1 MLAITAMSYA
11 SRRNQYDN
19 RDCLEMGDNAQAVF
33 RHIAQSRGWGVS
45 PASSQEDIDDHWDLQ
60 IARGSKQYKVDV
72 KSMKRLSRYD
82 AEVQDEW
89 VWIELHGVRAND
101 AGWLYGGKADLIA
114 FEKQRSFIIVMR
126 TRLVNLI
133 PDLVNMN
140 TLVRSPREAKYQI
153 YNRPGRPDRI
163 TLIQTE
169 KLNNI
174 KWNEWPK
181 A

>member
-1 MLAITAMSYA
+1 
-11 SRRNQYDN
+11 
-19 RDCLEMGDNAQAVF
+19 MGDKRRKLSSQ
-33 RHIAQSRGWGVS
+33 HIAQSKRLGRLPGKQ
-45 PASSQEDIDDHWDLQ
+45 PRRTLTTTGILQ

-82 AEVQDEW
+82 AKAQDEW

-114 FEKQRSFIIVMR
+114 FEKQHSFIIVMR
-126 TRLVNLI
+126 TRLASLI
-133 PDLVNMN
+133 PELVNMN
-140 TLVRSPREAKYQI
+140 TLVRSPREAKYQV

-169 KLNNI
+169 KLHNI
-174 KWNEWPK
+174 KWDEWAK